1 MRFVRSCAAF
11 FIDSTKTFTN
21 ANFMKITH
29 TIKLLLLHGA
39 SFLFLNN
46 FGHAGTLAASKTS
59 SSDPNSFSA
68 KVSSLISGSE
78 LAVKVDG
85 AVCSFCAN
93 GIRKDLSKCNFVD
106 ATGKNKGITLDTKN
120 QLLIVRLRKDMNANV
135 TKVFDSI
142 RKGGY
147 KPVKAYTK
155 GVDGKLLEHVPQN
168 KK

>member
-1 MRFVRSCAAF
+1 M
-11 FIDSTKTFTN
+11 STDKTQTFTN
-21 ANFMKITH
+21 SNFMKITH
-29 TIKLLLLHGA
+29 KINILFLYGA
-39 SFLFLNN
+39 SLLFLNN
-46 FGHAGTLAASKTS
+46 FGHAGTLAASNPS

-68 KVSSLISGSE
+68 KVSSVISGSE

-93 GIRKDLSKCNFVD
+93 GIRKGLSKYEFVD
-106 ATGKNKGITLDTKN
+106 TNGKNKGITLDTKN
-120 QLLIVRLRKDMNANV
+120 QLLIVRLKKDRKPNV

-142 RKGGY
+142 LKGGY

>member
-1 MRFVRSCAAF
+1 M
-11 FIDSTKTFTN
+11 STDKTQTFTN
-21 ANFMKITH
+21 SKLMKITH
-29 TIKLLLLHGA
+29 KINTLFLYGA
-39 SFLFLNN
+39 SLLFLNN
-46 FGHAGTLAASKTS
+46 FGHAGTLAASNPS

-68 KVSSLISGSE
+68 KVSSVISGSE

-93 GIRKDLSKCNFVD
+93 GIRKGLSKYDFVD
-106 ATGKNKGITLDTKN
+106 TNGKNKGITLDTKN
-120 QLLIVRLRKDMNANV
+120 QLLIVRLKKDRKPNV

-142 RKGGY
+142 LMGGY